1 MKFSKRKKTILEK
14 IDVMKTYALQDAIS
28 LLKGFPKLKFSETVD
43 LVLKWYE
50 NFYQDNNDMKKI
62 SINQIKYYNKILLRK

>member
-43 LVLKWYE
+43 
-50 NFYQDNNDMKKI
+50 I
-62 SINQIKYYNKILLRK
+62 SINLGIDTKKSDQNVRGSSTLPLSLIHI